1 MNHKLLIGLFAAMF
15 MMSGC
20 YYDVEEELY
29 PTLECDTQQLS
40 FSNDILPIIQDHCYQ
55 CHSQNNN
62 LGAGIVLEGYNNL
75 ITFAENGQL
84 LGAIKHQSGFSP
96 MPKNAP
102 QLPMCNIEK
111 IEAWINAGAEN
122 N

>member
-1 MNHKLLIGLFAAMF
+1 MNYKFLIAASLFALLLA
-15 MMSGC
+15 GC

-29 PTLECDTQQLS
+29 PSIECDTEQMS
-40 FSNDILPIIQDHCYQ
+40 YTNDILPIIQDNCYQ

-62 LGAGIVLEGYNNL
+62 LGAGIVLEGYTNL
-75 ITFAENGQL
+75 VVYAESGQL
-84 LGAIKHQSGFSP
+84 LGVVKHQSGFSP

-102 QLPMCNIEK
+102 QLPNCNIEK
-111 IEAWINAGAEN
+111 IEAWIMDGAEN